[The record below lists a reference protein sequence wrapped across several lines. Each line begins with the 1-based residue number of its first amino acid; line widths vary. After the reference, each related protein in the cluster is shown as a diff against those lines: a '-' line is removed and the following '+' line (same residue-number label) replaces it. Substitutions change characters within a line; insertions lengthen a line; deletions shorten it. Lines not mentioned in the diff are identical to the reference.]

1 MPLSHDEAA
10 AEDAVRS
17 ALFDTMRGTGYLP
30 ESVVLLTDV
39 VVVYGCIDS
48 EGDQGFGFVQKPHVA
63 ATRHIRADHI
73 GPAAGHFINC
83 VQGQQV

>member
-48 EGDQGFGFVQKPHVA
+48 EGDQGFGLFSAGAVQSL
-63 ATRHIRADHI
+63 RGLADYAYDRMTDAMS
-73 GPAAGHFINC
+73 PDE
-83 VQGQQV
+83 